1 MQFVKVV
8 KDLMFGL
15 PRLRGCEKLVARDEK
30 INMNKKIK
38 DTPHAWDARR
48 LGAEAHFVAVAG
60 REHELALNK
69 TLGLPTH
76 FDAQLKAAKTKQQ
89 PALIPERKAA

>member
-1 MQFVKVV
+1 M
-8 KDLMFGL
+8 LGL

-60 REHELALNK
+60 REHEVALNK

-76 FDAQLKAAKTKQQ
+76 FDAQLKAVNAEHQ